1 MTTRKP
7 TPGHTLRGHSSD
19 HHSSDHSQRDHSP
32 TGHNAMATLVGTARV
47 VTKWAAAGGLIA
59 AASFAA
65 GWIERGHDDGR

>member
-7 TPGHTLRGHSSD
+7 TPGHTTRGHSNDHHLQGGHSTSD
-19 HHSSDHSQRDHSP
+19 H
-32 TGHNAMATLVGTARV
+32 TTVATLVATVRV
-47 VTKWAAAGGLIA
+47 VTKWTAAGGLIA